1 MRNLPDVINSE
12 SKPDES
18 AKSVKIIGESS
29 ISIDSI
35 QGVASIYSEAPIKIR
50 LGSAETLKLIIEA
63 PKASL
68 EINLRSLHDNSF
80 VNCKDVTITTTE
92 NNNLFQIFD

>member
-1 MRNLPDVINSE
+1 ME
-12 SKPDES
+12 SG
-18 AKSVKIIGESS
+18 KSVKIIGESL

-35 QGVASIYSEAPIKIR
+35 QGVASIKSESPIKIR
-50 LGSAETLKLIIEA
+50 LGSAETLKLIIDA
-63 PKASL
+63 PEASL

-92 NNNLFQIFD
+92 SNNLFQVYD